1 MAWRLKCA
9 AQQITMACR
18 PRGADR
24 PSSHLGRSANILTR
38 WLGGTGGSRSVK
50 PSYVTLR
57 EGENHWGPVNE
68 RLCFSETRFL
78 HFHSDPLRCSRLLVR
93 ASHSYLGILVS
104 AMIGDSWIGV
114 SMLRAA
120 TLGEY
125 VCVGPSWLGPDTN
138 VLCVNGLG

>member
-1 MAWRLKCA
+1 MAPEVCCA
-9 AQQITMACR
+9 ADYDGLPATRCR
-18 PRGADR
+18 PPPAAFGTE
-24 PSSHLGRSANILTR
+24 SQYSGRRAR
-38 WLGGTGGSRSVK
+38 RYGGSRSVK
-50 PSYVTLR
+50 PSVWTLR